1 MQRIDAVIIG
11 AGQAGLAMSHCL
23 ARLGVDHVV
32 LERGRIGERW
42 RSATWDSLRLLTPNW
57 MTRLPGWAYAG
68 PDLDGFM
75 SKDELVSYL
84 SAYARSYRAPVHS
97 ETAVHSVRACGN
109 GYHVAT
115 SRGDWLASVVVIA
128 TGECQSAAV
137 PAIARRL
144 SPDVQQVTLPEYR
157 NPDALPPGGV
167 LVVGASASGAQL
179 ADEILQSGRPV
190 TLAVG
195 RHTRLPR
202 RYRGR
207 DIMAWMD
214 VAGIWDERAETV
226 PDLERAR
233 CQPSLQL
240 IGSRDGRTVDLPT
253 LQQSGVRLVGRLTEI
268 EDRALYFADDLA
280 QTSGNA
286 DQKLAR
292 LLERIDDFIEANGLA
307 GQANAPER
315 IAPANVDVS
324 ALRLDTA
331 AAGIRTVVW
340 ATGYRRGYAWLDL
353 PALDDRGELAHE
365 GGVTP
370 LPGLYALGL
379 RFMRRRKSNFIDGVG
394 RDAEELADHIAGY
407 LKLGRRLAA

>member
-1 MQRIDAVIIG
+1 V
-11 AGQAGLAMSHCL
+11 
-23 ARLGVDHVV
+23 VV
-32 LERGRIGERW
+32 L
-42 RSATWDSLRLLTPNW
+42 
-57 MTRLPGWAYAG
+57 
-68 PDLDGFM
+68 
-75 SKDELVSYL
+75 
-84 SAYARSYRAPVHS
+84 
-97 ETAVHSVRACGN
+97 
-109 GYHVAT
+109 
-115 SRGDWLASVVVIA
+115 A

-137 PAIARRL
+137 PAIAHRL
-144 SPDVQQVTLPEYR
+144 SPDVQQITLPEYR

-307 GQANAPER
+307 GQADAPER
-315 IAPANVDVS
+315 IAPANVDAS

>member
-1 MQRIDAVIIG
+1 MQHTDAVIIG

-23 ARLGVDHVV
+23 TRLGVDHIV

-42 RSATWDSLRLLTPNW
+42 RNATWDSLRLLTPNW

-75 SKDELVSYL
+75 SKADLVSYL
-84 SAYARSYRAPVHS
+84 GAYAKSYRAPVYC
-97 ETAVHSVRACGN
+97 ETAVRSVRACVR

-115 SRGDWLASVVVIA
+115 SRGDWLASVVVVA

-144 SPDVQQVTLPEYR
+144 SPDVQQITLPEYR
-157 NPDALPPGGV
+157 NPDALPPGDV

-179 ADEILQSGRPV
+179 AAEILQSGRPV

-195 RHTRLPR
+195 RHTRMPR

-214 VAGIWDERAETV
+214 LAGIWDERAETV

-240 IGSRDGRTVDLPT
+240 IGSRDGRAVDLPT
-253 LQQSGVRLVGRLTEI
+253 LQQSGVRLVGRLTAI
-268 EDRALYFADDLA
+268 EGRSLQFADDLA
-280 QTSGNA
+280 RTSANA
-286 DQKLAR
+286 DEKLAR
-292 LLERIDDFIEANGLA
+292 LLARIDKFVGTNDLD
-307 GQANAPER
+307 GQADAPER
-315 IAPANVDVS
+315 IAPAVLEAP
-324 ALRLDTA
+324 ALQLDTA

-340 ATGYRRGYAWLDL
+340 ATGYRRSYPWLDV

-365 GGVTP
+365 GGVTA

-407 LKLGRRLAA
+407 LKLGRSLAA